1 MSEQLKTRNS
11 VSPTVPSVPQQSDGE
26 LTIDLVDLFYRL
38 LASWKLIVCLALV
51 FAIAAGVYTV
61 YFVTP
66 LYRATSII
74 YVLSPESIVNLSS
87 LQLGNALTSDYIK
100 VFDMWEVHEE
110 VISNLNLDYSYSKM
124 KDMISVTNTS
134 GTRMLDISVTS
145 PSGAEAAKIAN
156 EYAKVASEYIH
167 ETMVI
172 DKPNIMSVALE
183 PTNPVS
189 PNRVRNVALGFV
201 LGGMLA
207 AAIVVF
213 RFLMD
218 DKIRTVDDIRQ
229 YAGLVT
235 LAVVPIE
242 DSVSNENTEK
252 KKLGLRRKS

>member
-1 MSEQLKTRNS
+1 MSEQLKTRNGIAP
-11 VSPTVPSVPQQSDGE
+11 VAAPAQQQQSDDVM
-26 LTIDLVDLFYRL
+26 TIDLVDLFYRL

-51 FAIAAGVYTV
+51 FAIASGVYTI

-66 LYRATSII
+66 MYRATSII

-110 VISNLNLDYSYSKM
+110 VISNLDLDYTYTQLRKM
-124 KDMISVTNTS
+124 LSVTNTS

-145 PSGAEAAKIAN
+145 PSPAEAATISN

-167 ETMVI
+167 ETMAI

-189 PNRVRNVALGFV
+189 PNRVRNIALGFI
-201 LGGMLA
+201 LGGLLA
-207 AAIVVF
+207 AGIVIL

-218 DKIRTVDDIRQ
+218 DKIKTAEDIRQ
-229 YAGLVT
+229 YAGLAT
-235 LAVVPIE
+235 LAVVPIQDE
-242 DSVSNENTEK
+242 DDQDIK
-252 KKLGLRRKS
+252 KNKKNQRRKA